1 MLRLVCIWLCSL
13 LYLLHPGTAYSTLPE
28 SPKILI
34 FNSYHKGYLWSDA
47 ELNGI
52 EGALLHA
59 FPQAD
64 IRVEFMDTKRNTSE
78 KYLDRLTSFF
88 WEKYILKRLDL
99 VIASDDS
106 AINFMMESGRFIFP
120 QTPIVFCGAN
130 AVDRS
135 QLAKQKEITGV
146 MEYADLQ
153 KTLDLALKLQ
163 PEAKKL
169 IVINDN
175 SISGKY
181 VDAELRKLIP
191 LYRSTLD
198 VEIMPNL
205 PIEKITHKL
214 SQLSSDT
221 IVLLLL
227 YTQDDEGRYY
237 ELDQV
242 AELISQASAVPVY
255 SAWEFYFNHG
265 ITGGVLTSGFLQGEA
280 AANIAVSILRGDKLE
295 NHPIVFNGGNTVK
308 FDFRQ
313 LTRFNLPID
322 RLPREAT
329 ISNISYGDK
338 KNILLLH
345 SYSASNPWS
354 RSISEGIEE
363 QFAQADLDYTL
374 HIEFMDTKRYSDKGY
389 LNLLARLFTVKYG
402 SMDLDMIIVS
412 DDNAY
417 NFLLI
422 QHKQLFKSVPVVFCG
437 VNNLNQPQAALSEN
451 ITGIVESYDVAG
463 TLQLGLTLF
472 PKTTGIFVINDDSV
486 SGIAN
491 STKAQAV
498 IEQLPLPLNIEHSG
512 ALSMQELQLKL
523 KTLDNNTLVLL
534 GAFTTDKNNKRFT
547 FSESAKL
554 ITESSARPV
563 LSFWDF
569 YLNHGILGGA
579 ITSGHEQ
586 GKAAA
591 ALAISILT
599 GKDLTDQHLSEQ
611 RLIIPTIDY
620 AISTKFGVQL
630 QTIPSNTR
638 IINKPLSFF
647 NQYKAAFYTFLTL
660 IGLLLLLSILLS
672 TKVIIQKRKHIKLSD
687 KAETDPLT
695 GTKNRAFLSRAL
707 KVQMDTANENN
718 TRFILCYLDID
729 NLKIVNDTLGH
740 NAGDEYIMH
749 TVASIRKHIRSYD
762 TICRIGGDEF
772 VIILPN
778 YTSDKVQNLCHQVNR
793 DLQRLY
799 ADAVPD
805 IGISCGTSTYN
816 PKNPVSEEVLLAE
829 ADKIMYQTKVKKKT
843 QRTNSIQPLSIH
855 HDNL

>member
-1 MLRLVCIWLCSL
+1 MCIWLCSL

-28 SPKILI
+28 SPKILV

-88 WEKYILKRLDL
+88 WEKYILKRFDL

-153 KTLDLALKLQ
+153 KTLDLALQLQ

-181 VDAELRKLIP
+181 IDAELSKLIP

-227 YTQDDEGRYY
+227 YSQDDAGRHY
-237 ELDQV
+237 ELDQA

-255 SAWEFYFNHG
+255 SVWDFYFNHG

-280 AANIAVSILRGDKLE
+280 AANIAVSILRGAHMED
-295 NHPIVFNGGNTVK
+295 HPIILNGGNTVM

-313 LTRFNLPID
+313 LARFNLPID

-329 ISNISYGDK
+329 ISNISYGEK

-363 QFAQADLDYTL
+363 QFAQANLDYTL
-374 HIEFMDTKRYSDKGY
+374 HIEFMDTKRYTDKGY
-389 LNLLARLFTVKYG
+389 LNLLARLFKVKYG

-417 NFLLI
+417 NFILA
-422 QHKQLFKSVPVVFCG
+422 QHKLLFNSPPVVFCG
-437 VNNLNQPQAALSEN
+437 VNYLDEPQAALNKN
-451 ITGIVESYDVAG
+451 ITGVVESYDVLG

-472 PKTTGIFVINDDSV
+472 PETTRIFVINDDSV

-491 STKAQAV
+491 SQKAQAI
-498 IEQLPLPLNIEHSG
+498 IEQLPLHLYIEHSG
-512 ALSMQELQLKL
+512 TLSMQELQQKL

-547 FSESAKL
+547 FDESAEL
-554 ITESSARPV
+554 ITESSTRPV

-579 ITSGHEQ
+579 ITSGREQ

-591 ALAISILT
+591 ALAISKLT
-599 GKDLTDQHLSEQ
+599 GKNSADQEFTEQ
-611 RLIIPTIDY
+611 QLIIPTIDY

-630 QTIPSNTR
+630 QTLPSNTR
-638 IINKPLSFF
+638 IINRQLSFF
-647 NQYKAAFYTFLTL
+647 NQYRTAFYTILVL
-660 IGLLLLLSILLS
+660 IGFLLLLSIVLS
-672 TKVIIQKRKHIKLSD
+672 TKVIIQKRKHRTLSD

-695 GTKNRAFLSRAL
+695 GTKNRAFLTRAL
-707 KVQMDTANENN
+707 KGQMVTAKENN
-718 TRFILCYLDID
+718 TQFILCYLDID
-729 NLKIVNDTLGH
+729 NLKVVNDTLGH

-749 TVASIRKHIRSYD
+749 TVASIRKHVRSYD

-772 VIILPN
+772 VIILPS
-778 YTSDKVQNLCHQVNR
+778 YTSDKAQHLCRQVNR
-793 DLQRLY
+793 ELRLLY
-799 ADAVPD
+799 ANSVLD
-805 IGISCGTSTYN
+805 IGTSCGISIYD
-816 PKNPVSEEVLLAE
+816 PKAPVSANELLAE
-829 ADKIMYQTKVKKKT
+829 ADKMMYQTKEKKKM
-843 QRTNSIQPLSIH
+843 QQTNTKRQVSAH
-855 HDNL
+855 YDNL